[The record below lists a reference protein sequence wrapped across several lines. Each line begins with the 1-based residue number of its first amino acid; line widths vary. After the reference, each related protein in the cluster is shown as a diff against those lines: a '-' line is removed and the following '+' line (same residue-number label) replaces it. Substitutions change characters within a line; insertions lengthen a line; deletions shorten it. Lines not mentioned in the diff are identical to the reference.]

1 MNSDQKQRILR
12 TAKQVLTGALLTA
25 LGTVL
30 LAVANVL
37 EVEYGQLGWT
47 STAIVIITSIRAYVM
62 NRAKT
67 SGE

>member
-1 MNSDQKQRILR
+1 MTSDQKQRILR
-12 TAKQVLTGALLTA
+12 TAKQVLAGALLTA